1 MDIRTTMAL
10 FRKELIGLMRD
21 KVLLAMVVYA
31 FTLAIYTQA
40 TGLSHD
46 LRNATLAVVD
56 RDMSQL
62 SSSILDGL
70 MPPRFQKPVAV
81 APGDVERGM
90 DEGRYTFVLD
100 IPERFE
106 ADVLAG
112 RSPSVQLLIDA
123 TALMQAGVGSGTIQ
137 QIVNQQVQLYAR
149 RVGVSSSQPVTV
161 ETRLAF
167 NQSLNSDWFSGTMA
181 LINNITMLAIL
192 LAGAALVREREH
204 GTLEHLLVMPV
215 RPLEIMVGK
224 LAANGL
230 VILVMTLVAI
240 LTVLVKV
247 LGMRITG
254 SLSLYMAGVALYLFF
269 ATSLGLFLGTLA
281 RSMPQLALLFILV
294 ALPMNILSGGF
305 TPLESQPQWLQNV
318 MQLSPST
325 HFVAFSQAILYR
337 GAGFD
342 MVWPQ
347 FLATAGI
354 GLVFFLYSLSRFR
367 SFIAAQQ

>member
-1 MDIRTTMAL
+1 MRTTMAL

-21 KVLLAMVVYA
+21 KVLLAMLVYA

-137 QIVNQQVQLYAR
+137 QIVSQQVQLYAR
-149 RVGVSSSQPVTV
+149 RLGVSSSQPVTV

-305 TPLESQPQWLQNV
+305 TPLESQPEWLQNV
-318 MQLSPST
+318 MQVSPST

-354 GLVFFLYSLSRFR
+354 GLLCFLYSLSRFR

>member
-1 MDIRTTMAL
+1 MDLRTVFAL
-10 FRKELIGLMRD
+10 FRKELTGLLRD
-21 KVLLAMVVYA
+21 KVLMAMVIYA
-31 FTLAIYTQA
+31 FSLAIYTQA

-70 MPPRFQKPVAV
+70 MPPRFQKPVAI
-81 APGDVERGM
+81 APQDIDRAM
-90 DEGRYTFVLD
+90 DQARYTFVLD

-123 TALMQAGVGSGTIQ
+123 TALMQAGVGSSTIQ
-137 QIVNQQVQLYAR
+137 QIVSQQVGLYAQ
-149 RVGVSSSQPVTV
+149 RVGVSSSQAVTV

-167 NQSLNSDWFSGTMA
+167 NQSLNSEWFSGTMA

-215 RPLEIMVGK
+215 RPVEIMVSK

-230 VILVMTLVAI
+230 VILVMTLFAI
-240 LTVLVKV
+240 VTVLVKV
-247 LGMRITG
+247 LGMHITG
-254 SLSLYMAGVALYLFF
+254 SLTLYMAGVALYLFF
-269 ATSLGLFLGTLA
+269 VTSFGLFLGTLA
-281 RSMPQLALLFILV
+281 RSMPQLALLFILT

-305 TPLESQPQWLQNV
+305 TPLESQPQWLQNA
-318 MQLSPST
+318 MQVSPST

-337 GAGFD
+337 GAGFEV
-342 MVWPQ
+342 VWPQ
-347 FLATAGI
+347 FTATLGI
-354 GLVFFLYSLSRFR
+354 GLVFFLFSLSRFR
-367 SFIAAQQ
+367 TFIAAQQ